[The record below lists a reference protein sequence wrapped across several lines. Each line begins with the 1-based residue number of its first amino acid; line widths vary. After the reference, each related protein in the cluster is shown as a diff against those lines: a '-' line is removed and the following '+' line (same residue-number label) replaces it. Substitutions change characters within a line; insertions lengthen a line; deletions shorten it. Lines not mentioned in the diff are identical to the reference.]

1 MKTHEKI
8 ISDLNSIFKI
18 DREYGSTTFVLL
30 FSFVLLFCTSCLK
43 EENCPQTYSVT
54 LRVEDKNYS
63 NIRDIPELVA
73 INEQLPFKSYVSN
86 LSYHLIDLKTQTSIQ
101 VVPQYSVTNNDTFQ
115 TLDFSGIK
123 SGRYILSVF
132 GNITQPIIR
141 NDVLLTYN
149 LHQREEENQDTY
161 LAVDT
166 LTLLPGSTN
175 LNLGMKRTKGLLY
188 IIMENL
194 PDSITRIDEQIFA
207 ISQDIDRNFTYSHET
222 TVKKSTTGDLQP
234 TTPLS
239 VLLSPTP
246 PGKRSTIRLS
256 LFSRGASTPFMYIPD
271 FTTIIKR
278 NEVTIF
284 KINFKPEGG
293 LEILTA
299 TEGNWIK
306 IHDIDIMIQ

>member
-1 MKTHEKI
+1 MKTHEKG
-8 ISDLNSIFKI
+8 ISDLNSISKI
-18 DREYGSTTFVLL
+18 DREYRSTTYILL

-43 EENCPQTYSVT
+43 EEKCPQTYTVT
-54 LRVEDKNYS
+54 LGVKDKNYS
-63 NIRDIPELVA
+63 NIHDIPELAVT
-73 INEQLPFKSYVSN
+73 NEQLPFKSYISN
-86 LSYHLIDLKTQTSIQ
+86 LSYHLIDLETQTSIQ
-101 VVPQYSVTNNDTFQ
+101 VVPQYSITNNDTLQ
-115 TLDFSGIK
+115 TLDFSEIK
-123 SGRYILSVF
+123 PGRYILSVF

-141 NDVLLTYN
+141 NNALLTYN

-161 LAVDT
+161 LIADT
-166 LTLLPGSTN
+166 LTLLPESPNHN
-175 LNLGMKRTKGLLY
+175 LEMKRTKGLLY

-207 ISQDIDRNFTYSHET
+207 ISQDIDQNFTYSHET
-222 TVKKSTTGDLQP
+222 TVKKSSTENLQS

-239 VLLSPTP
+239 VLLSPTL
-246 PGKRSTIRLS
+246 PGKQSTIRLS

-293 LEILTA
+293 LEILMA
-299 TEGNWIK
+299 AEGNWIK